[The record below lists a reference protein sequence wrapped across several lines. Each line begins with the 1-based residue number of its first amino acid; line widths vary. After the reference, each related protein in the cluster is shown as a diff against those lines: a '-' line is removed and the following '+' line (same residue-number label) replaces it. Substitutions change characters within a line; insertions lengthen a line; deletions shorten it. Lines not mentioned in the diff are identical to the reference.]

1 MAQIIWTSTA
11 IDDLNSIAE
20 YIEMEAEVASA
31 KFIKEIIVKAE
42 ALCFHPLKGRP
53 IPEKIPGD
61 YRQILHKSYRIIY
74 RVEGLNIRFPLYT
87 IKQNYYLNYS
97 VKNAQQND
105 NAPDKR
111 RD

>member
-11 IDDLNSIAE
+11 INDLNSIAE
-20 YIEMEAEVASA
+20 YIEIDSELAAA

-42 ALCFHPLKGRP
+42 ALSFHPLKGRP

-74 RVEGLNIRFPLYT
+74 RVEGLNIYISSIYHQKKLLFKL
-87 IKQNYYLNYS
+87 
-97 VKNAQQND
+97 
-105 NAPDKR
+105 
-111 RD
+111 